1 MNMRNLRASFAD
13 LLHLRWTGRR
23 LHPERSRV
31 ARAEAAEA
39 IEFVGIEES
48 EAEQAEEREREKGG
62 VGDDACG
69 EGAEGTGGGL
79 GNAVKAKVTGG

>member
-1 MNMRNLRASFAD
+1 MIRPNARISPH
-13 LLHLRWTGRR
+13 LLHLGAARR
-23 LHPERSRV
+23 LHPERRGV

-39 IEFVGIEES
+39 VELMGVEEG
-48 EAEQAEEREREKGG
+48 EAEEAEEREREEGG

-79 GNAVKAKVTGG
+79 GNAVKAKVMGG